1 MILRIESAEKRRDEG
16 VVADEIH
23 REETGLEGADER
35 EWTKGSGWKPQRGG
49 RTRALLWIIDAT
61 SRP

>member
-1 MILRIESAEKRRDEG
+1 MILRIESAEKGRDF
-16 VVADEIH
+16 ADEIH
-23 REETGLEGADER
+23 REETGREGVDER
-35 EWTKGSGWKPQRGG
+35 EWTKGSGWKPQRGD